1 MKNHRIL
8 ENTQYTE
15 VKAKRNFINH
25 SAFSSSSVF
34 PWLLTMD
41 KLSLFNQNNS
51 RQNHYSDLKTG
62 WIVKVYQKIKEGD
75 KTRIQAFEGIII
87 ARKHGNEPGGT
98 ITVRKMSGNIGVE
111 KTFPLHLP
119 TITKI
124 EVTKR
129 TGARKS
135 KLYYLRDKSA
145 REIRRKMKVEQV
157 ASVKEAA
164 ST

>member
-1 MKNHRIL
+1 
-8 ENTQYTE
+8 
-15 VKAKRNFINH
+15 
-25 SAFSSSSVF
+25 
-34 PWLLTMD
+34 MD

-51 RQNHYSDLKTG
+51 RQNPYSDLKTG
-62 WIVKVYQKIKEGD
+62 WVVKVYQKIKESD

-129 TGARKS
+129 TSARKS

-145 REIRRKMKVEQV
+145 REIRRKMKVEQIT
-157 ASVKEAA
+157 SVKEAT